1 MPSLSKYGAASGAS
15 KKFSRRLASAS
26 KFGSL
31 AQTAKET
38 GVRSKQAIADTL
50 ESIQKIAGTVG
61 EVRKEI
67 QYGKDVEDIARG
79 AYGIETKTEKGF
91 LGIPKTTYTEK
102 DTGKALSAMD
112 VYAYGKY
119 GEGTP
124 TYDKW
129 FGEDAQR
136 ERGMKEIDEIRKA
149 NVAASAESYEGRK
162 EKFDTMQQQNK
173 ELLERQ
179 SKIVVSEEAV
189 SETPV
194 VEEIISDDSAYVT
207 RGAKPD
213 VLEGGA
219 VREEKS
225 SWPYDY
231 TPKELERIKQ
241 GRVEST
247 RPVKGT
253 IDPNY
258 QDFIIKPS
266 QQESLLTPGR
276 KETQEFEAIPM
287 NVAEPLTTDVFMQ
300 DEGISP
306 PGEAIS
312 QMQSPDHNLFGAE
325 ETAFSSGDIER
336 IIGAESSGLPGAV
349 SSTGRIG
356 AMQIWE
362 STAADPGYGVTPVGR
377 DALEDPQSNIAFG
390 KEYLEAM
397 YKRFGSK
404 EKALAAYLLGP
415 GAAQRDYFPQMGAA
429 DPETRVRKHLRGK
442 VLDPKKPKPETFGS
456 VQLYIDRILGKSP
469 LHKSYGD
476 EEAILSNVR
485 QRYGGMY

>member
-1 MPSLSKYGAASGAS
+1 MPALSKYGAASGAS

-38 GVRSKQAIADTL
+38 GVRKQQAIADTL

-61 EVRKEI
+61 EVRKEV
-67 QYGKDVEDIARG
+67 QYGKEVEDIARG
-79 AYGIETKTEKGF
+79 AYGVETKTEKGF

-112 VYAYGKY
+112 IYAYGKY

-136 ERGMKEIDEIRKA
+136 ERGMKEIDEIREA
-149 NVAASAESYEGRK
+149 NVAAAAESYEGRK

-179 SKIVVSEEAV
+179 SRIVVSEEAV
-189 SETPV
+189 SE
-194 VEEIISDDSAYVT
+194 SD
-207 RGAKPD
+207 PD
-213 VLEGGA
+213 VARYLDMNGA
-219 VREEKS
+219 IKPESVPTET
-225 SWPYDY
+225 
-231 TPKELERIKQ
+231 TPKSIRQPI
-241 GRVEST
+241 G
-247 RPVKGT
+247 
-253 IDPNY
+253 
-258 QDFIIKPS
+258 
-266 QQESLLTPGR
+266 PGR

-300 DEGISP
+300 DQGISP
-306 PGEAIS
+306 PSDAIS
-312 QMQSPDHNLFGAE
+312 QMQSPDYNLFGAE

-336 IIGAESSGLPGAV
+336 IIGAESSGLPGVVA
-349 SSTGRIG
+349 STGRIG

>member
-1 MPSLSKYGAASGAS
+1 MPALSKYGAASGAS

-67 QYGKDVEDIARG
+67 QYSKDVEDIARG
-79 AYGIETKTEKGF
+79 AYGIETKTEKGI
-91 LGIPKTTYTEK
+91 LGLPKTTYTEK

-112 VYAYGKY
+112 IYAYGKY

-129 FGEDAQR
+129 FGEEAQR
-136 ERGMKEIDEIRKA
+136 ERGMKEIGEIREA
-149 NVAASAESYEGRK
+149 NVAAAEQQYGKRK
-162 EKFDTMQQQNK
+162 EVYRDLVSRGMIK
-173 ELLERQ
+173 E
-179 SKIVVSEEAV
+179 

-194 VEEIISDDSAYVT
+194 AEEIIADDSAYVT

-219 VREEKS
+219 VIEETS
-225 SWPYDY
+225 ADY
-231 TPKELERIKQ
+231 TPEDLERIKQ
-241 GRVEST
+241 PATSGRS
-247 RPVKGT
+247 
-253 IDPNY
+253 I
-258 QDFIIKPS
+258 
-266 QQESLLTPGR
+266 TPGR

-300 DEGISP
+300 DQGISP

-312 QMQSPDHNLFGAE
+312 QMQSPDHNLFDEQG
-325 ETAFSSGDIER
+325 FSAADFER
-336 IIGAESSGLPGAV
+336 LIGAESSGLSGAV

-356 AMQIWE
+356 AMQVDPG
-362 STAADPGYGVTPVGR
+362 TAADPGYGVSPVGR
-377 DALEDPQSNIAFG
+377 DDLLDPQSNIAFG

-442 VLDPKKPKPETFGS
+442 ILPEGASNPETFGS
-456 VQLYIDRILGKSP
+456 VRQYIDRVLGKSA
-469 LHKSYGD
+469 LGKSYQD
-476 EEAILSNVR
+476 EEKILSRVR
-485 QRYGGMY
+485 TSYGGMY

>member
-38 GVRSKQAIADTL
+38 GARSKQAIADTL
-50 ESIQKIAGTVG
+50 ESIQNIAKSVG
-61 EVRKEI
+61 DVRKEM
-67 QYGKDVEDIARG
+67 QYGKEVEDISRG

-91 LGIPKTTYTEK
+91 LGLPKTTYTEK

-136 ERGMKEIDEIRKA
+136 ERGMKEIDEIREA
-149 NVAASAESYEGRK
+149 NVAAAAESYEGRK

-179 SKIVVSEEAV
+179 SRIVVSEEAV
-189 SETPV
+189 SE
-194 VEEIISDDSAYVT
+194 SD
-207 RGAKPD
+207 PD
-213 VLEGGA
+213 VARYLDMNGA
-219 VREEKS
+219 IKPESVPTET
-225 SWPYDY
+225 
-231 TPKELERIKQ
+231 TPKSIRQPI
-241 GRVEST
+241 G
-247 RPVKGT
+247 
-253 IDPNY
+253 
-258 QDFIIKPS
+258 
-266 QQESLLTPGR
+266 PGR

-300 DEGISP
+300 DQGISP

-312 QMQSPDHNLFGAE
+312 QMQSPDHNLFDEQG
-325 ETAFSSGDIER
+325 FSSSDFER
-336 IIGAESSGLPGAV
+336 LIGAESSGLSGAV

-356 AMQIWE
+356 AMQVDPG
-362 STAADPGYGVTPVGR
+362 TAADPGYGVSPVGR
-377 DALEDPQSNIAFG
+377 DDLLDPQSNIAFG

-442 VLDPKKPKPETFGS
+442 ILPEGASNPETFGS
-456 VQLYIDRILGKSP
+456 VSQYIDRVLGKSA
-469 LHKSYGD
+469 LGKSYQD
-476 EEAILSNVR
+476 EEKILSRVR
-485 QRYGGMY
+485 TSYGGMY

>member
-38 GVRSKQAIADTL
+38 GARSKQAIADTL
-50 ESIQKIAGTVG
+50 ESIQNIAKSVG
-61 EVRKEI
+61 DVRKEM
-67 QYGKDVEDIARG
+67 QYGKEVEDIARG
-79 AYGIETKTEKGF
+79 AYGVETKTEKGF
-91 LGIPKTTYTEK
+91 LGLPKTTYTEK

-136 ERGMKEIDEIRKA
+136 ERGMKEIDEIREA
-149 NVAASAESYEGRK
+149 NVAAAAESYEGRK

-179 SKIVVSEEAV
+179 SRIVVSEEAV
-189 SETPV
+189 SE
-194 VEEIISDDSAYVT
+194 SD
-207 RGAKPD
+207 PD
-213 VLEGGA
+213 VARYLDMNGA
-219 VREEKS
+219 IKPESVPTET
-225 SWPYDY
+225 
-231 TPKELERIKQ
+231 TPKSIRQPI
-241 GRVEST
+241 G
-247 RPVKGT
+247 
-253 IDPNY
+253 
-258 QDFIIKPS
+258 
-266 QQESLLTPGR
+266 PGR

-300 DEGISP
+300 DQGISP

-312 QMQSPDHNLFGAE
+312 QMQSPDHNLFDEQG
-325 ETAFSSGDIER
+325 FSSSDFER
-336 IIGAESSGLPGAV
+336 LIGAESSGLSGAV

-356 AMQIWE
+356 AMQVDPG
-362 STAADPGYGVTPVGR
+362 TAADPGYGVSPVGR
-377 DALEDPQSNIAFG
+377 DDLLDPQSNIAFG

-442 VLDPKKPKPETFGS
+442 ILPEGASNPETFGS
-456 VQLYIDRILGKSP
+456 VSQYIDRVLGKSA
-469 LHKSYGD
+469 LGKSYQD
-476 EEAILSNVR
+476 EEKILSRVR
-485 QRYGGMY
+485 TSYGGMY

>member
-1 MPSLSKYGAASGAS
+1 MPALSKYGAASGAS

-38 GVRSKQAIADTL
+38 GARSKQAIADTL
-50 ESIQKIAGTVG
+50 ESIQNIAKSVG

-67 QYGKDVEDIARG
+67 QYGKEVEDISRG

-91 LGIPKTTYTEK
+91 LGLPKTTYTER

-112 VYAYGKY
+112 IYAYGKY

-124 TYDKW
+124 THEKW
-129 FGEDAQR
+129 FGEKAQR
-136 ERGMKEIDEIRKA
+136 ERGMKEIAAQQETDIAAAEQQYGKVKEVYRDLESRGLIQKDVPVLDEREGGIGVEI
-149 NVAASAESYEGRK
+149 VA
-162 EKFDTMQQQNK
+162 
-173 ELLERQ
+173 
-179 SKIVVSEEAV
+179 
-189 SETPV
+189 
-194 VEEIISDDSAYVT
+194 DDSAYVT
-207 RGAKPD
+207 RGVKPD

-219 VREEKS
+219 VSEETS
-225 SWPYDY
+225 ADY
-231 TPKELERIKQ
+231 TPEELKRFKQ

-258 QDFIIKPS
+258 QDFIIKPP

-276 KETQEFEAIPM
+276 KETHEFESIPM

-306 PGEAIS
+306 PSDAIS
-312 QMQSPDHNLFGAE
+312 QIQAPDYNLFGAE

-336 IIGAESSGLPGAV
+336 MIGAESSGLPGAV

-377 DALEDPQSNIAFG
+377 DALEDPQSNINFG

-456 VQLYIDRILGKSP
+456 VQLYIDRILGRSP

-476 EEAILSNVR
+476 EEAILANVR

>member
-102 DTGKALSAMD
+102 DTGKVLSAMD
-112 VYAYGKY
+112 VYVYGKY

-124 TYDKW
+124 TYEEW

-207 RGAKPD
+207 RGAKSD

-276 KETQEFEAIPM
+276 KETQKFEAIPM
-287 NVAEPLTTDVFMQ
+287 NAAEPLTTDVFMQ

-312 QMQSPDHNLFGAE
+312 QMQSHDYDLFGGEAKLE
-325 ETAFSSGDIER
+325 QAFSSGDIER
-336 IIGAESSGLPGAV
+336 LIGAESSGLPGAV
-349 SSTGRIG
+349 SRTGRVG
-356 AMQIWE
+356 AMQI
-362 STAADPGYGVTPVGR
+362 SKTTAADPGYGVKPMSEADLDTPEGNIRFGR
-377 DALEDPQSNIAFG
+377 
-390 KEYLEAM
+390 EYIEAM
-397 YKRFGSK
+397 HKKFGSK

-415 GAAQRDYFPQMGAA
+415 GTAQRDYFPHMSVAS
-429 DPETRVRKHLRGK
+429 PEAK
-442 VLDPKKPKPETFGS
+442 VGGETFGS
-456 VQLYIDRILGKSP
+456 VRQYIDRVLGKSA
-469 LHKSYGD
+469 LGKSYQD
-476 EEAILSNVR
+476 EEKILSRVR
-485 QRYGGMY
+485 TSYGGMY

>member
-38 GVRSKQAIADTL
+38 GARSKQAIADTL
-50 ESIQKIAGTVG
+50 ESIQNIAKSVG
-61 EVRKEI
+61 DVRKEM
-67 QYGKDVEDIARG
+67 QYGKEVEDIARG
-79 AYGIETKTEKGF
+79 AYGVETKTEKGF
-91 LGIPKTTYTEK
+91 LGLPKTTYTEK

-136 ERGMKEIDEIRKA
+136 ERGMKEIDEIREA
-149 NVAASAESYEGRK
+149 NVAAAAESYEGRK

-179 SKIVVSEEAV
+179 SRIVVSEEAV
-189 SETPV
+189 SE
-194 VEEIISDDSAYVT
+194 SD
-207 RGAKPD
+207 PD
-213 VLEGGA
+213 VARYLDMNGA
-219 VREEKS
+219 IKPESVPTET
-225 SWPYDY
+225 
-231 TPKELERIKQ
+231 TPKSIRQPI
-241 GRVEST
+241 G
-247 RPVKGT
+247 
-253 IDPNY
+253 
-258 QDFIIKPS
+258 
-266 QQESLLTPGR
+266 PGR

-300 DEGISP
+300 DQGISP

-312 QMQSPDHNLFGAE
+312 QMQSPDHNLFDEQG
-325 ETAFSSGDIER
+325 FSSSDFER
-336 IIGAESSGLPGAV
+336 LIGAESSGLSGAV

-356 AMQIWE
+356 AMQVDPG
-362 STAADPGYGVTPVGR
+362 TAADPGYGVSPVGR
-377 DALEDPQSNIAFG
+377 DDLLDPQSNIAFG